1 MTVCFLMRDKMD
13 ADPNGR
19 EGREEIGIVGG
30 GKILIR
36 PYCLTNVNF
45 Q

>member
-1 MTVCFLMRDKMD
+1 MPVSFLRRDKIG

-19 EGREEIGIVGG
+19 GGREEKGIVGG
-30 GKILIR
+30 GKILISL
-36 PYCLTNVNF
+36 YCLTNVNF